1 MARNYVAF
9 KGTKHGLVLWLDPQA
24 EFNEILEQ
32 LREKL
37 SSTRDFWQGVTV
49 ILKRS
54 QREYRPEEKRRLEEI
69 MGEFGMA
76 LKEEPEQ
83 MAKSEKAQLEEP
95 REIDR
100 DSALIV
106 RRTVRSGQSVHYPG
120 SVVILGDVNPG
131 AEVIA
136 GGDIIGLGA
145 LRGVAHAG
153 ALGEETAVVVAF
165 RLQPT
170 QLRIAHFISRAPDD
184 ADLPEPQ
191 GPEIAQVRN
200 NLITIQSYST

>member
-1 MARNYVAF
+1 
-9 KGTKHGLVLWLDPQA
+9 
-24 EFNEILEQ
+24 
-32 LREKL
+32 
-37 SSTRDFWQGVTV
+37 
-49 ILKRS
+49 
-54 QREYRPEEKRRLEEI
+54 
-69 MGEFGMA
+69 MA

-106 RRTVRSGQSVHYPG
+106 RRTLRSGQSVHYPG

-136 GGDIIGLGA
+136 GGDIIVLGA

-153 ALGEETAVVVAF
+153 ALGEEGAVVVAF

-191 GPEIAQVRN
+191 GPEMAQVRN
-200 NLITIQSYST
+200 NLITIQSYSV

>member
-1 MARNYVAF
+1 MARDYVAF
-9 KGTKHGLVLWLDPQA
+9 KGTKQGLVLWLDPQA
-24 EFNEILEQ
+24 EFSDIVNQ

-37 SSTRDFWQGVTV
+37 SRTKDFWQGVTV
-49 ILKRS
+49 TLKES
-54 QREYRPEEKRRLEEI
+54 QRKCRPEEKRQLEEV

-76 LKEEPEQ
+76 LREEPEEVVSIGKVQ
-83 MAKSEKAQLEEP
+83 EDQSLMV
-95 REIDR
+95 DR
-100 DSALIV
+100 DNALIV
-106 RRTVRSGQSVHYPG
+106 RRTLRSGQRVHYPG

-131 AEVIA
+131 AEVVA
-136 GGDIIGLGA
+136 GGDIIVLGA

-153 ALGEETAVVVAF
+153 AMGEEDAVVVAF

>member
-1 MARNYVAF
+1 M
-9 KGTKHGLVLWLDPQA
+9 WLDPQA

-100 DSALIV
+100 DSALSG
-106 RRTVRSGQSVHYPG
+106 RRTLRSGQSVHYPG

-136 GGDIIGLGA
+136 GGDIIVLGA

-153 ALGEETAVVVAF
+153 ALGEEGAVVVAF

-191 GPEIAQVRN
+191 GPEMAQVRN
-200 NLITIQSYST
+200 NLITIQSYSV